1 VSSREPTSFDLT
13 GSGLSLFNEAIFAL
27 SVALKSEI
35 CGVIAVDDR
44 GIGIIPL
51 PGVDREVI
59 ELLAATDWKDMK
71 RIMQE
76 YLA

>member
-1 VSSREPTSFDLT
+1 VSSREPTSFELE
-13 GSGLSLFNEAIFAL
+13 GSGLFLFHEAISAL
-27 SVALKSEI
+27 SIVLKSEI

-59 ELLAATDWKDMK
+59 ELLAATDWRDVK

-76 YLA
+76 YLS